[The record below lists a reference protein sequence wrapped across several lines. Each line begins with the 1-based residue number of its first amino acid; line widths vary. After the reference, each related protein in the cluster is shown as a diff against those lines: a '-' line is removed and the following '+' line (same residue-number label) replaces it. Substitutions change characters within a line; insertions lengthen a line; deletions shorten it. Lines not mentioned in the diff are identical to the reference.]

1 MKKILC
7 FGDSNTFGYN
17 PENGL
22 RFPSN
27 ERWSGILQSLLGNK
41 YQIIEA
47 GCNNRTGFF
56 DNPAGMKETGYKIL
70 PLYLSKKPDFVILAI
85 GVNDLQTIYNASFY
99 ELKSGIENLIDIVRD
114 TCPDAKIIVAS
125 PPVITNALFNGYF
138 SSMFDK
144 NSIEKSKQIGTIFKK
159 AAKSKECTFV
169 DLNDYIVVSEKDG
182 LHYEPEA
189 HKEIAVVFFQILEN
203 LTIYS

>member
-1 MKKILC
+1 MKKVLC
-7 FGDSNTFGYN
+7 FGDSNTYGFIPGNGQRYD
-17 PENGL
+17 ENI
-22 RFPSN
+22 
-27 ERWSGILQSLLGNK
+27 RWTGVLQKLSEGK
-41 YQIIEA
+41 FEIIEA